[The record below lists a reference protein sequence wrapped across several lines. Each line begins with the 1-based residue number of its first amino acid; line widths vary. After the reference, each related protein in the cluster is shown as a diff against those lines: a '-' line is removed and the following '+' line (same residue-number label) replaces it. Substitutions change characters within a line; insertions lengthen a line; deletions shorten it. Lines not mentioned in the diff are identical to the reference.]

1 MVIAGGLA
9 TALALILPVI
19 QIGGWISEE
28 AVWILWG
35 TIAALVVA
43 IVLLAARL
51 AAVTE
56 NVTSALDEVVAEG
69 QKAKDLAQEAEEARA
84 ALEAFRSAARPDPA
98 PGLGTLD
105 QALADQLYAYAS
117 DPKLLTTLG
126 SFFPYQI
133 PMEPVRLIDELSE
146 LPMTRTAHDGDLNRH
161 FSALA
166 RAAEL
171 WRGKFYRVAS
181 TDGDFYSTRLRH
193 LVPEEAY
200 RQHSTMTDEL
210 GDAGF
215 DLHEKL
221 LAYQKYYASL

>member
-28 AVWILWG
+28 ADWILWA
-35 TIAALVVA
+35 TIVALVVA
-43 IVLLAARL
+43 ILLLVARL
-51 AAVTE
+51 AAVKE
-56 NVTSALDEVVAEG
+56 NLASALDEVVTEG
-69 QKAKDLAQEAEEARA
+69 QKANDAEQEVHAARS
-84 ALEAFRSAARPDPA
+84 ALEDLRSAAQQDQA
-98 PGLGTLD
+98 PSLGKLD
-105 QALADQLYAYAS
+105 QALADQLYVYAS

-133 PMEPVRLIDELSE
+133 PKEPVRLIDELSE
-146 LPMTRTAHDGDLNRH
+146 LPMTRTAHDTELNRH

-166 RAAEL
+166 GAAEF
-171 WRGKFYRVAS
+171 WREKFYRVAS
-181 TDGDFYSTRLRH
+181 TDGDFYSTKLRDR
-193 LVPEEAY
+193 VPEKAY
-200 RQHSTMTDEL
+200 EQHSTMTDEL

>member
-9 TALALILPVI
+9 TVLALILPVI

-28 AVWILWG
+28 AVWILWT
-35 TIAALVVA
+35 TIPVLVVA

-51 AAVTE
+51 AAVNE
-56 NVTSALDEVVAEG
+56 KLTSALDEVVAGG
-69 QKAKDLAQEAEEARA
+69 QRAKDLAQEVEEARA
-84 ALEAFRSAARPDPA
+84 ALEASRSAAGADQP

-117 DPKLLTTLG
+117 DPNLLRTLG

-146 LPMTRTAHDGDLNRH
+146 LPMTRTAHDGELNRH
-161 FSALA
+161 VSAITG
-166 RAAEL
+166 AAEL
-171 WRGKFYRVAS
+171 WRGRFLRVAS
-181 TDGDFYSTRLRH
+181 ADGDFYSTRLREH
-193 LVPEEAY
+193 VPEEAY
-200 RQHSTMTDEL
+200 QQHATMTDEL

-215 DLHEKL
+215 DLHDKL
-221 LAYQKYYASL
+221 LEYQKYYASL

>member
-28 AVWILWG
+28 AVWILWA
-35 TIAALVVA
+35 TIAALVVV

-51 AAVTE
+51 AAVNE
-56 NVTSALDEVVAEG
+56 NVAAALDEVVAAGKRAE
-69 QKAKDLAQEAEEARA
+69 DLAHEVAETRA
-84 ALEAFRSAARPDPA
+84 ALDAFRSTA
-98 PGLGTLD
+98 PLDQAPNLGPLD
-105 QALADQLYAYAS
+105 QALANQLYVYAS
-117 DPKLLTTLG
+117 NPKLLTTLG

-133 PMEPVRLIDELSE
+133 PVEPVRLIDELAA
-146 LPMTRTAHDGDLNRH
+146 LPMTRTAHDGELNRH
-161 FSALA
+161 LNALA
-166 RAAEL
+166 EAAED
-171 WRGKFYRVAS
+171 WRGRFYRVAS
-181 TDGDFYSTRLRH
+181 ADGDFYSTRLRH
-193 LVPEEAY
+193 HVSEQAY
-200 RQHSTMTDEL
+200 QQNATMTEEL